1 MLCLSCQ
8 YDDKTLPTKNMTVQP
23 LLNSFAPISAHENQ
37 NSETLHRLIIPYG
50 GRHIV
55 IPINQITC
63 LEGEGNY
70 TFLCTNDSKRYLV
83 SKTLKSF
90 ESILE
95 RCFVRIHKSSIINV
109 NYLKEIGK
117 EPDRYVELKCGKQVP
132 ISRRK
137 IKEVCMALSPFVRH

>member
-8 YDDKTLPTKNMTVQP
+8 FDDKTLPTKIMATQL
-23 LLNSFAPISAHENQ
+23 LLNDFAPVLARENL
-37 NSETLHRLIIPYG
+37 NTETLHRIIVPYG

-70 TFLCTNDSKRYLV
+70 TFLCTSDGKRYLV
-83 SKTLKSF
+83 SKTLKSY
-90 ESILE
+90 EDILE

-117 EPDRYVELKCGKQVP
+117 NPDRFVRLKCGKEVP

-137 IKEVCMALSPFVRH
+137 VKEVCLALSPFVLC